1 MSANSTQQH
10 ACNHP
15 GRDVVI
21 VSLCAVVVSLV
32 AVIVVMTYD
41 GGPLAAFG
49 ASGSAFAAAFSGGMG
64 VLSHLK
70 RTA

>member
-1 MSANSTQQH
+1 MSANSTQQL
-10 ACNHP
+10 ACTHP
-15 GRDVVI
+15 GRDVAI

-32 AVIVVMTYD
+32 AVIVVMAFHGD
-41 GGPLAAFG
+41 PLATFG

-64 VLSHLK
+64 VLSYLK

>member
-10 ACNHP
+10 ACHHP

-21 VSLCAVVVSLV
+21 VCLCAVVVSLV
-32 AVIVVMTYD
+32 AVIVVMACD
-41 GGPLAAFG
+41 GGPLAVFG
-49 ASGSAFAAAFSGGMG
+49 ASGSAFAATFSGGMG
-64 VLSHLK
+64 ILSHLK

>member
-1 MSANSTQQH
+1 MPANSTQQL
-10 ACNHP
+10 ACTHP
-15 GRDVVI
+15 GRDVAI

-32 AVIVVMTYD
+32 AVIVVMAFH
-41 GGPLAAFG
+41 GNPLATFG